1 METSPGPSEG
11 NSLTSTI
18 IAKYIHKNS
27 ERPERKHKLPAPLWA
42 FRVLPAWHGWGVS
55 AHSPPP
61 PPPSE
66 GCSHLA
72 HLHFQVTIPESGS
85 TNPQLPS
92 IRNAPATPG
101 QLFACRPL
109 CDWAVEAVVRI
120 REQRQACFAG
130 LSAEP
135 SKWESQP
142 LRFSLHGVSNPTA
155 DPPPTSE
162 SNPTLLGRGETMQSR

>member
-1 METSPGPSEG
+1 MADGELNVDSLITRLLEGESGPGGPRGGDAFPYPSWSLRRWSPRE
-11 NSLTSTI
+11 
-18 IAKYIHKNS
+18 H
-27 ERPERKHKLPAPLWA
+27 
-42 FRVLPAWHGWGVS
+42 
-55 AHSPPP
+55 PPP
-61 PPPSE
+61 NPPSE

-72 HLHFQVTIPESGS
+72 HLHFQVPIPESGS

-92 IRNAPATPG
+92 IRNAPATPR

-109 CDWAVEAVVRI
+109 CDWAVKAVVRI